1 MTRDEHMLIILLLMK
16 QNQSIKILIEA
27 LKSRGVW
34 TEDDA
39 QAFEFSQMQDAASNA
54 ALFDEL
60 RKNYVT
66 LANSL
71 GVQTGLEDMPEL
83 PLDWFRPRPPKQP

>member
-1 MTRDEHMLIILLLMK
+1 MTREEHILLLLMLLK

-34 TEDDA
+34 TGDDA
-39 QAFEFSQMQDAASNA
+39 QAFEFSQLQDASSNA

-60 RKNYVT
+60 RKNYVK

-83 PLDWFRPRPPKQP
+83 PVSWFRPQPPKS